1 VPVHSADTLPT
12 DLGLREREEPRSALY
27 SALWRIRLAKDAQA
41 TNPPSRSRFT
51 YIELL
56 SDLSGRAIGAVGI
69 AQLLTA
75 LDGVDLH
82 HWRPRRRQQQ

>member
-1 VPVHSADTLPT
+1 VLVHSADTLPT

-51 YIELL
+51 YI
-56 SDLSGRAIGAVGI
+56 